1 MRIFF
6 LGLLF
11 IAIRT
16 EAFTVLGPAMP
27 LVVQAGRSATLPCS
41 VDTPLPLLDVEVQWI
56 REDIGSLLHMFQEGE
71 TRPESQSPS
80 YRGRAEF
87 FSEQI
92 SKGNF
97 SLMLIN
103 VTSKDKGLYK
113 CVVRSDQ
120 ESHETTVIMD
130 VEHLAVTGAVE
141 PVFAYAGEDVI
152 LNCTVDTHVPVGELQ
167 VQWIK
172 IDGEILVL
180 LFDEGESRPESQ
192 DERFRGRAEFFSQ
205 EIPKGN
211 FSMKLRDVKTE
222 DRGEFMCTVDTGSE
236 SVNATAWLQEQGF
249 STLKLCVLGLTF
261 AAAVF
266 AVLSCIPAVCRMK
279 REMKKKD
286 KESRAGC
293 LYFLQVS
300 IPCILIF
307 IAFIIWGIIEG
318 SVGEAFVGSAVNLM
332 RILVIFRVA
341 PYKLPGEC
349 LERLTN
355 MALALEMFVLTA
367 GINSV
372 LLENLFTYRGADA
385 STKLMNG
392 LFFGGILVRAFSVV
406 SSSGLKLSSVNAR
419 IENLIDNEVFF
430 LVFTRSAVGFA
441 AILLFWFIIPSLNFS
456 LGIWQSDL
464 RDKKYGHLWDKSLE
478 GLKSILECAIYS
490 LILAFILD
498 KDKELPGIVC
508 YTAFLLIIK
517 ATTRF
522 DHRNDLP
529 DVPHILIYVL
539 GSAGL
544 SVLNSVVLAT
554 EVFLKAE
561 KGQRTVEDLW
571 MVTLLLESL
580 FLSFWLGLQ
589 TYAYCKE
596 DEVLKEQLKLL
607 FPCCT
612 KQDQAVT
619 SQENQIPEEQVE
631 MLPFS

>member
-1 MRIFF
+1 MRIFC

-16 EAFTVLGPAMP
+16 EAFTVLGPATP
-27 LVVQAGRSATLPCS
+27 LVIQAGRSVMLPCS
-41 VDTPLPLLDVEVQWI
+41 ADTPLPILDLEVQWI
-56 REDIGSLLHMFQEGE
+56 REDSGSLLHMFQEGE
-71 TRPESQSPS
+71 SRPESQSPL

-113 CVVRSDQ
+113 CVVLSDQ
-120 ESHETTVIMD
+120 ESHKTTVIID
-130 VEHLAVTGAVE
+130 VEHLTVTGAVE

-152 LNCTVDTHVPVGELQ
+152 LNCTVDTRVPVAELQ

-172 IDGEILVL
+172 IDGKILVL
-180 LFDEGESRPESQ
+180 FFEDGKSRPESQ
-192 DERFRGRAEFFSQ
+192 DERFRGRAEFFSE

-211 FSMKLRDVKTE
+211 FSMKLRNVKTD
-222 DRGEFMCTVDTGSE
+222 DRGEFMCKVGTASE
-236 SVNATAWLQEQGF
+236 SVNSTAWLQEQGF
-249 STLKLCVLGLTF
+249 STLSLCILGLTF

-266 AVLSCIPAVCRMK
+266 AVLSCIPVVCRMK
-279 REMKKKD
+279 REMKNKD

-300 IPCILIF
+300 IPCILISS
-307 IAFIIWGIIEG
+307 AFIIWGIMEG

-349 LERLTN
+349 LEGLTN
-355 MALALEMFVLTA
+355 KALALEMFVLTA

-372 LLENLFTYRGADA
+372 LLENFFTYRGADA
-385 STKLMNG
+385 SIKLMNG
-392 LFFGGILVRAFSVV
+392 LLVGAILVRAFSVV
-406 SSSGLKLSSVNAR
+406 SCSGLELSSAYTR
-419 IENLIDNEVFF
+419 IEELIRNQAFF
-430 LVFTRSAVGFA
+430 LVFTRSAFGFT
-441 AILLFWFIIPSLNFS
+441 AIFLIWFFLPVLNIFLES
-456 LGIWQSDL
+456 FGSFLPAN
-464 RDKKYGHLWDKSLE
+464 KYQHIQDKSFE
-478 GLKSILECAIYS
+478 GLNYIIECVIYF
-490 LILAFILD
+490 LLLDYILD
-498 KDKELPGIVC
+498 KDKEHPGIMC
-508 YTAFLLIIK
+508 FIAFLYIIK
-517 ATTRF
+517 AIMKF
-522 DHRNDLP
+522 NHRSDLSA
-529 DVPHILIYVL
+529 VPHILIYVF

-544 SVLNSVVLAT
+544 SVLNSVILAT

-571 MVTLLLESL
+571 MVMLLLESL
-580 FLSFWLGLQ
+580 FLACWLGLQ

-607 FPCCT
+607 FACCT
-612 KQDQAVT
+612 KQDQAVV
-619 SQENQIPEEQVE
+619 SQQIQIPGEQVE
-631 MLPFS
+631 MLPLS